1 MNDIKQVIIDEI
13 DDRLNVLK
21 EHEYDQIVMSGN
33 QYDELNQ
40 ALSKVISVPLIGELN
55 SIKEFVQSLD

>member
-21 EHEYDQIVMSGN
+21 EHEHDQIVMSGN

-40 ALSKVISVPLIGELN
+40 VLSKVISVPLIGELN